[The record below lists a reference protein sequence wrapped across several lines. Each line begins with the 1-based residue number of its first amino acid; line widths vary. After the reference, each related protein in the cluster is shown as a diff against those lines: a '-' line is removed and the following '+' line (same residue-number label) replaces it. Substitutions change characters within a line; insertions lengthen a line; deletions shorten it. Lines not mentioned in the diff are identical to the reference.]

1 MDLKNQSKFPDI
13 KKDELIIKINLI
25 KKILKIDININVKE
39 MEKNIFCIK

>member
-13 KKDELIIKINLI
+13 KKDEIIKRINLI
-25 KKILKIDININVKE
+25 KKILKLDTNISVKE

>member
-13 KKDELIIKINLI
+13 KKDEIIKRINLI